1 MSMTSTPDRSP
12 VTRVVKQRELQ
23 VWKFR
28 QQPVAIH
35 LGVDVDD
42 ENFCA
47 HEIKS
52 RDAARLSALC

>member
-1 MSMTSTPDRSP
+1 
-12 VTRVVKQRELQ
+12 VKQRELQ

-42 ENFCA
+42 EDFCA

-52 RDAARLSALC
+52 REAARLSALC